1 MGLEFTVLKA
11 SVTQST
17 NTGARLGERVQELG
31 FYPHPVHGMTG
42 RLTFSF
48 YFNALSSNISLT
60 C

>member
-17 NTGARLGERVQELG
+17 KTDAQLGELVQELG
-31 FYPHPVHGMTG
+31 FYPHPVCGMTE
-42 RLTFSF
+42 RPTFSF